1 MSDES
6 VEKYRPKNLPIYF
19 PFLKFKW
26 DQFFVG
32 VFGAAAVFG
41 VLMKLW
47 KEPFWGL
54 VSAETGQLLYDVM
67 MPVGFLGECIVFII
81 MGFQKGEEYIEVYPE
96 EQVEHD
102 SEEVEE
108 DSSAGEIPEQAQG
121 VVVNMEL
128 PDSLKD
134 LIEEK
139 VSDQLDNKVSELT
152 NLLVEDIEKTRG
164 LLVDTNEINSH
175 IQEVNKSLSDFS
187 EKLQNIGSSLSKFEN
202 IDADTVSKHA
212 DSVSEHLEN
221 TGSELEE
228 FENEMKKLSERFRS
242 FNATGNR
249 N

>member
-19 PFLKFKW
+19 PYLKFKW

-32 VFGAAAVFG
+32 LFGAAAVFG

-54 VSAETGQLLYDVM
+54 VSAETGQLLYDIM

-96 EQVEHD
+96 EQVDQDTQELEEASD
-102 SEEVEE
+102 SPAPANVEE
-108 DSSAGEIPEQAQG
+108 QG

-134 LIEEK
+134 MIE
-139 VSDQLDNKVSELT
+139 NKVSEQLDEKVNELT

-164 LLVDTNEINSH
+164 LLADTNEINSH
-175 IQEVNKSLSDFS
+175 IQHVNKSLSDFS
-187 EKLQNIGSSLSKFEN
+187 EKLQNVGSNLS
-202 IDADTVSKHA
+202 
-212 DSVSEHLEN
+212 
-221 TGSELEE
+221 
-228 FENEMKKLSERFRS
+228 
-242 FNATGNR
+242 
-249 N
+249 